1 MMLKTRAIVLH
12 KTKYGD
18 SKLIVDML
26 TREQGRVAFIISIPA
41 SGRGRM
47 RKQMFQPLTLLNIE
61 YDDRSTR
68 QLQQLRNAAIAVP
81 FSSIPFDVY
90 KMSTAMFVAEFLVY
104 ATHNEQANP
113 TLYDYVENSICWLDA
128 CVRTAANFHLVLMM
142 RMSLFLG
149 LFPNLDDAGSGAY
162 FDLRSGCFTPQAPM
176 HPDFMPPDD
185 AAKMRLLMRMTYDNM
200 HLFAMSRDDRNRC
213 VDIILRFY
221 RLHIPDFPE
230 MRSLEVVKTLF
241 K

>member
-1 MMLKTRAIVLH
+1 MKTPALVLS
-12 KTKYGD
+12 TVNYGD
-18 SKLIVDML
+18 RQLIVDLL
-26 TREQGRVAFIISIPA
+26 TRQAGRQSFIVRLSQSPHGRVH
-41 SGRGRM
+41 RRL
-47 RKQMFQPLTLLNIE
+47 FQPLTLLDADFTLRPN
-61 YDDRSTR
+61 RT
-68 QLQQLRNAAIAVP
+68 LQR
-81 FSSIPFDVY
+81 FSEVRMSRPWTSLTANPY
-90 KMSTAMFVAEFLVY
+90 KMPLVFFVAEFLRH
-104 ATHNEQANP
+104 ATRDEQDVA
-113 TLYDYVENSICWLDA
+113 TLFDYVVDSVEWLDMA
-128 CVRTAANFHLVLMM
+128 SEGYANFHLVFMIRLSM
-142 RMSLFLG
+142 FLG
-149 LFPNLDDAGSGAY
+149 FFPNLESYEPGAC

>member
-1 MMLKTRAIVLH
+1 MLKTRAIVLH

-104 ATHNEQANP
+104 ATRNEQANP

-162 FDLRSGCFTPQAPM
+162 FDLRSGCFSTTVPP
-176 HPDFMPPDD
+176 HPDYIQADEAEAMVGL
-185 AAKMRLLMRMTYDNM
+185 MRLSFTTMR
-200 HLFAMSRDDRNRC
+200 LFRMSREQRNRC
-213 VDIILRFY
+213 VDVILDFY
-221 RLHIPDFPE
+221 RLHIPAFPE
-230 MRSLEVVKTLF
+230 LKTLGVVRELF
-241 K
+241 